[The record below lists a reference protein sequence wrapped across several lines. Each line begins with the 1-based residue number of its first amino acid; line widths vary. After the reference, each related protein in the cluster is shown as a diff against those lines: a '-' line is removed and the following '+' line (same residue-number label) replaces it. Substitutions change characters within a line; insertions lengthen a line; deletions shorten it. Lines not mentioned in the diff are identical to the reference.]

1 MQVRLIDSLATTE
14 PLAEVFSDRSMLQA
28 MLDFEMALSRVEARL
43 KIIPQAAAEVIATEA
58 NPDAFDIK
66 ALTRDTLRAG
76 TLGIPLAKAL
86 TKRVHAKDATAAGF
100 VHWGATSQDVAD
112 TALMLLLRRAQ
123 PLLDFDLMRV
133 EQALQRLAE
142 QHPDTI
148 MLGRTLLQA
157 APPVTFGL
165 KAAGWLAAVR
175 RGSVRLRESFAE
187 ALLVQLGGASG
198 TLAAL
203 GKQGPAVARGLADE
217 LGLGCP
223 DAPWH
228 SHRDRLA
235 NLVCACGV
243 VTGTLGKIA
252 RDVSLLMQGEVGE
265 AAEPGGQGRGGSSTM
280 PHKHNPIGCAVT
292 LAAANR
298 MPGLVS
304 SYLSAM
310 VQEHERAVGAW
321 QSELP
326 TIAAVIQATGVA
338 LASVAEI
345 TEELHVDS
353 VQMGRNID
361 ATRGM
366 IFAEKAMILLAQN
379 LGRDIAHELLEEA
392 ARKAVQD
399 KQPLAKVLGAMPEV
413 TRHIDPTILNK
424 LGVAEDYLGSADS
437 FRIQQLQSNRPTDKK
452 D

>member
-1 MQVRLIDSLATTE
+1 M
-14 PLAEVFSDRSMLQA
+14 
-28 MLDFEMALSRVEARL
+28 
-43 KIIPQAAAEVIATEA
+43 
-58 NPDAFDIK
+58 
-66 ALTRDTLRAG
+66 
-76 TLGIPLAKAL
+76 
-86 TKRVHAKDATAAGF
+86 
-100 VHWGATSQDVAD
+100 
-112 TALMLLLRRAQ
+112 
-123 PLLDFDLMRV
+123 
-133 EQALQRLAE
+133 
-142 QHPDTI
+142 
-148 MLGRTLLQA
+148 
-157 APPVTFGL
+157 
-165 KAAGWLAAVR
+165 
-175 RGSVRLRESFAE
+175 
-187 ALLVQLGGASG
+187 
-198 TLAAL
+198 
-203 GKQGPAVARGLADE
+203 
-217 LGLGCP
+217 
-223 DAPWH
+223 
-228 SHRDRLA
+228 
-235 NLVCACGV
+235 CACGV

-252 RDVSLLMQGEVGE
+252 RDISLLMQGEVGE

-338 LASVAEI
+338 VASVAEI
-345 TEELHVDS
+345 TEELKVDS
-353 VQMGRNID
+353 AQMRRNID
-361 ATRGM
+361 ATLGT

-392 ARKAVQD
+392 TRKAVED
-399 KQPLAKVLGAMPEV
+399 KQPLAKVLSAMPEV

>member
-58 NPDAFDIK
+58 NPDAFDIG

-76 TLGIPLAKAL
+76 TPGIPLAKAL
-86 TKRVHAKDATAAGF
+86 TKRVHAKDAAAAGF

-112 TALMLLLRRAQ
+112 TALVLLLRRAQ
-123 PLLDFDLMRV
+123 PLLEFDLIRV

-203 GKQGPAVARGLADE
+203 GNQGPAVARGLADE

-338 LASVAEI
+338 VASVAEI
-345 TEELHVDS
+345 TEELNVDS
-353 VQMGRNID
+353 AQMRRNID
-361 ATRGM
+361 ATLGT
-366 IFAEKAMILLAQN
+366 IFTEKAMILLAQN

-392 ARKAVQD
+392 ARKAVED

>member
-58 NPDAFDIK
+58 NPDAFDIG

-76 TLGIPLAKAL
+76 TPGIPLAKAL
-86 TKRVHAKDATAAGF
+86 TKRVHAKDAAAAGF

-123 PLLDFDLMRV
+123 PLLEFDLIRV

-175 RGSVRLRESFAE
+175 RGGVRLRENFAE

-203 GKQGPAVARGLADE
+203 GKLGPAVARGLADE

-228 SHRDRLA
+228 THRDRLA

-252 RDVSLLMQGEVGE
+252 RDISLLMQSEVGE

-310 VQEHERAVGAW
+310 VQEHERAVGTW

-338 LASVAEI
+338 VASVAEI
-345 TEELHVDS
+345 TEELNVDS
-353 VQMGRNID
+353 AQMRRNID
-361 ATRGM
+361 ARLGT

-379 LGRDIAHELLEEA
+379 LGRDIAHKLLEEA
-392 ARKAVQD
+392 TCKAVED

-424 LGVAEDYLGSADS
+424 LGVAEDYLGSADF

>member
-112 TALMLLLRRAQ
+112 TALMLLLRRAR

-361 ATRGM
+361 ATRGT

>member
-58 NPDAFDIK
+58 NPDAFDIG

-76 TLGIPLAKAL
+76 TPGIPLAKAL
-86 TKRVHAKDATAAGF
+86 TKRVHAKDAAAAGF

-123 PLLDFDLMRV
+123 PLLEFDLIRV

-175 RGSVRLRESFAE
+175 RGGVRLRENFAE

-203 GKQGPAVARGLADE
+203 GKLGPAVARGLADE

-228 SHRDRLA
+228 THRDRLA

-252 RDVSLLMQGEVGE
+252 RDISLLMQSEVGE

-310 VQEHERAVGAW
+310 VQEHERAVGTW

-338 LASVAEI
+338 VASVAEI
-345 TEELHVDS
+345 TEELNVDS
-353 VQMGRNID
+353 AQMRRNID
-361 ATRGM
+361 ATLGT

-379 LGRDIAHELLEEA
+379 LGRDIAHELLQEA
-392 ARKAVQD
+392 TRKAVED
-399 KQPLAKVLGAMPEV
+399 RQPLAKVLSAMPEV

-424 LGVAEDYLGSADS
+424 LGIAEDYLGSADS

>member
-58 NPDAFDIK
+58 NPDAFDVG
-66 ALTRDTLRAG
+66 ALSRDTLRAG
-76 TLGIPLAKAL
+76 TPGIPLAKAL
-86 TKRVHAKDATAAGF
+86 TKRVHAKDAAAAGF

-123 PLLDFDLMRV
+123 PLLEFDLIRV

-142 QHPDTI
+142 QHQDTI

-203 GKQGPAVARGLADE
+203 GNQGPAVARGLADE

-252 RDVSLLMQGEVGE
+252 RDVSLLMQGEVSE

-280 PHKHNPIGCAVT
+280 PHKHNPIGCALT

-338 LASVAEI
+338 VASVAEI
-345 TEELHVDS
+345 TEELNVDS
-353 VQMGRNID
+353 AQMRRNID
-361 ATRGM
+361 ATLGT

-392 ARKAVQD
+392 TRKAVED
-399 KQPLAKVLGAMPEV
+399 KQPLAKVLAAMPEV